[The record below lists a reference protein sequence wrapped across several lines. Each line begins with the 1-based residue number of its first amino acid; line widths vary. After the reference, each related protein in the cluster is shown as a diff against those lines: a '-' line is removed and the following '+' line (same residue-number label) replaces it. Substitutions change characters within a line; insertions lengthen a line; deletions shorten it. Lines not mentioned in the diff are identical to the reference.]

1 MKSKATLDAGRK
13 PPFIQSVPDGMLM
26 RLKVIPGANRSQI
39 VGIHGDRLKIKVAA
53 PPEHGK
59 ANRAVVELLKQ
70 WLGTNAIEIIAGQ
83 GHAEKTAKVT
93 GVFALDAE
101 RVAALK

>member
-1 MKSKATLDAGRK
+1 MKSKDTLDAGQQL
-13 PPFIQSVPDGMLM
+13 PFVQSVSDGMLM
-26 RLKVIPGANRSQI
+26 RLKVIPGASHSQI
-39 VGIHGDRLKIKVAA
+39 VGIHGDRLKVKVAA
-53 PPEHGK
+53 PPEQGK

-70 WLGTNAIEIIAGQ
+70 WLGTNAVEIIAGQ